1 MNRTAPIVSIVG
13 KADSGKT
20 TFLEKLIAE
29 MTSRGWRVAT
39 VKHHAH
45 SEESV
50 DIVGK
55 DSWRHRQAGAPISV
69 VASAKQIE
77 VVREL
82 NRELTLDE
90 IADMIGDDVDVILT
104 EGYKREG
111 RNRIEVS
118 RVERS
123 DTLVCEP
130 GEAIA
135 VVTDNEAFD
144 PFGMCLYGL
153 DEADAVADLIE
164 EKFLG
169 ARHAVAEATP
179 AVEPTLPAD
188 ASPATDSA
196 GRPVY
201 ESTGGD

>member
-1 MNRTAPIVSIVG
+1 MNQSAPIVSIVG

-29 MTSRGWRVAT
+29 LTSRGWRVAT

-50 DIVGK
+50 DVPGK
-55 DSWRHRQAGAPISV
+55 DSWRHRQAGAPVSV
-69 VASAKQIE
+69 VASATQIE
-77 VVREL
+77 IVREL
-82 NRELTLDE
+82 DRELTLDE
-90 IADMIGDDVDVILT
+90 IAEIIGNDVDLILT

-118 RVERS
+118 RVARS
-123 DTLVCEP
+123 DTLVCEA

-144 PFGMCLYGL
+144 PFGMCLFGL
-153 DEADAVADLIE
+153 DEADAVADFIE
-164 EKFLG
+164 ERFLD
-169 ARHAVAEATP
+169 RPSTVAPEVSGGETYQP
-179 AVEPTLPAD
+179 A
-188 ASPATDSA
+188 
-196 GRPVY
+196 
-201 ESTGGD
+201 GGD